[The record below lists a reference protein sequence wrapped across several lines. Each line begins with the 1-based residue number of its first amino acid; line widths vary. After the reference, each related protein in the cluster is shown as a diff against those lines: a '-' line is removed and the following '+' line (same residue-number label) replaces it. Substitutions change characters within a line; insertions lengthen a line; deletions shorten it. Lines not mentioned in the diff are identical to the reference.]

1 MCCISP
7 DTLPG
12 LLAQLTCFSSTSE
25 AFPTSQSFHSIQ
37 DSFQPCHVESKVS
50 ISLILLASTP
60 NYISFSCGCL
70 VLPAVRQPESARL
83 VAKLAQRLQLP
94 RQSSS
99 RVLVVLSKSKCCLQ
113 GIAMGK
119 SAHLRFGV
127 SDPQT
132 PRKSNEPRQARTAR
146 KKSCDRK
153 SAQDFFLHHRSYQHR
168 ILVATRGRLTCLRGH
183 ATSAQLQ
190 ATCTACSGAC
200 MQCPPR

>member
-12 LLAQLTCFSSTSE
+12 LLAQLTWFSSTSE

-113 GIAMGK
+113 GIAMEKVLISGLECQILRHHASQMNHAKHGPHGK
-119 SAHLRFGV
+119 SLVIGSLLRISSFITGV
-127 SDPQT
+127 T
-132 PRKSNEPRQARTAR
+132 NTA
-146 KKSCDRK
+146 
-153 SAQDFFLHHRSYQHR
+153 F
-168 ILVATRGRLTCLRGH
+168 LVATRGRLTCLRGH